1 MLRATKVRIY
11 PTPEQAEFLNAQ
23 FGAVRFAYNKAL
35 HIKKQAYQRHGVS
48 LSPRKDLKPLL
59 AVAKKSR
66 KYTWLKEY
74 DSIALQQAVINL
86 DVAFSNFFNPKLRAC
101 FPSFKSKHGKQSS
114 YHCVGAKV
122 LEGAI
127 KIQKIAP
134 IEASLHREIT
144 GTLKSITLS
153 RSATGKYYASILC
166 DDGAET
172 PAKPTLISVVTGLDM
187 GLSHYAIKS
196 NGVKIPNPR
205 YLINASRNLRR
216 KQKSL
221 SRKKKGSAN
230 RRKALIQLAGI
241 HERVTNTRADFQHK
255 LSRTIVDENQA
266 VIVET
271 LKAANMMKNH
281 YLARAIG
288 DAGWAGFIT
297 KLEYKAAEEGV
308 HLVKLDQWFA
318 SSKTCHC
325 CGHKMPEMPLNKR
338 IWQCPECGV
347 EHDRDI
353 NAAINI
359 ERKGI
364 LELQA
369 AGLVVSAHGGQRKS
383 VTQTVAAQEVGSLAR
398 QGGE

>member
-1 MLRATKVRIY
+1 MMLRATKVRIY
-11 PTPEQAEFLNAQ
+11 PTPEQAKFLNAQ

-35 HIKKQAYQRHGVS
+35 HIKKQAYLRHGVS

-66 KYTWLKEY
+66 KYAWLKTY
-74 DSIALQQAVINL
+74 YSIALQQAVINL
-86 DVAFSNFFNPKLRAC
+86 DVAFSNFFNPKLKAR
-101 FPSFKSKHGKQSS
+101 FPTFKSQHGKQSS
-114 YHCVGAKV
+114 YHCVGVKV
-122 LEGAI
+122 LDGSI
-127 KIQKIAP
+127 KIPKLSP
-134 IEASLHREIT
+134 IEARLHREIV

-153 RSATGKYYASILC
+153 RSATGKYSASILC
-166 DDGAET
+166 DDRAEA

-205 YLINASRNLRR
+205 HLINASRNLRR
-216 KQKSL
+216 KQKAL

-230 RRKALIQLAGI
+230 RRKARIRLAGV
-241 HERVTNTRADFQHK
+241 HERVANSRADFQHK
-255 LSRTIVDENQA
+255 LSRAIVDENQA

-271 LKAANMMKNH
+271 LKVANMMKNH
-281 YLARAIG
+281 QLARAIG
-288 DAGWAGFIT
+288 DAGWSGFIA
-297 KLEYKAAEEGV
+297 KLEYKAAEKGV
-308 HLVKLDQWFA
+308 HVVKLEQWFA

-338 IWQCPECGV
+338 IWQCPECEI

-369 AGLVVSAHGGQRKS
+369 AGLVVSAHGGQHKS
-383 VTQTVAAQEVGSLAR
+383 VAETVAA
-398 QGGE
+398 

>member
-11 PTPEQAEFLNAQ
+11 PTPEQAEYLNAQ

-35 HIKKQAYQRHGVS
+35 NIKKQAYQRHGVN
-48 LSPRKDLKPLL
+48 LNPRKDLKPLL
-59 AVAKKSR
+59 AVAKRSR
-66 KYTWLKEY
+66 KYAWLKEY

-86 DVAFSNFFNPKLRAC
+86 DIAFSNFFNPKLKAR
-101 FPSFKSKHGKQSS
+101 FPSFKRKHGKQSS
-114 YHCVGAKV
+114 YHCVGVKV
-122 LEGAI
+122 LDGAV
-127 KIQKIAP
+127 KIPKIPA
-134 IEASLHREIT
+134 IEARLHREIT

-153 RSATGKYYASILC
+153 RSATGKYYASLLC
-166 DDGAET
+166 DDGMEA
-172 PAKPTLISVVTGLDM
+172 PAKPVLISGVTGLDM
-187 GLSHYAIKS
+187 GLSHYVIKS
-196 NGVKIPNPR
+196 NGEKTLNPR
-205 YLINASRNLRR
+205 HIINASRNLRR
-216 KQKSL
+216 KQKAL

-230 RRKALIQLAGI
+230 RRKSRMQLAGV
-241 HERVTNTRADFQHK
+241 HERIANARADFQHK
-255 LSRTIVDENQA
+255 LSRAIVDENQA

-281 YLARAIG
+281 CLARAIG
-288 DAGWAGFIT
+288 DAGWTGFIT
-297 KLEYKAAEEGV
+297 KLEYKAAEKGV

-325 CGHKMPEMPLNKR
+325 CGHKMPEMKLNKR

-359 ERKGI
+359 ERRGI

-383 VTQTVAAQEVGSLAR
+383 VIQTVAA
-398 QGGE
+398 

>member
-11 PTPEQAEFLNAQ
+11 PTTEQAEYLNAQ

-35 HIKKQAYQRHGVS
+35 HIKKHAYTHHGVS
-48 LSPRKDLKPLL
+48 LNPRKDLKPLL

-86 DVAFSNFFNPKLRAC
+86 DIAFANFFNPKLKAR
-101 FPSFKSKHGKQSS
+101 FPAFKRKHGKQSS
-114 YHCVGAKV
+114 YHCVGVKV
-122 LEGAI
+122 FDTAI
-127 KIQKIAP
+127 KIPKLPQ
-134 IEASLHREIT
+134 IEARIHREIN
-144 GTLKSITLS
+144 GEVKSITIT

-166 DDGAET
+166 NDGQEA
-172 PAKPTLISVVTGLDM
+172 PAKASLITHVTGYDM
-187 GLSHYAIKS
+187 GLTHYL
-196 NGVKIPNPR
+196 IPSKGKKVDNPR
-205 YLINASRNLRR
+205 HLINASRNLRR
-216 KQKSL
+216 KQKAL

-230 RRKALIQLAGI
+230 RRKARNQLAAV
-241 HERVTNTRADFQHK
+241 HERVANARADFQHK
-255 LSRTIVDENQA
+255 LSRAIVDENQA

-271 LKAANMMKNH
+271 LKSANMMKNH
-281 YLARAIG
+281 KLARHIG
-288 DAGWAGFIT
+288 DAGWHGFIT
-297 KLEYKAAEEGV
+297 KLEYKAAEKGV

-325 CGHKMPEMPLNKR
+325 CGHKMPEMPLHKR

-353 NAAINI
+353 NAAFNI

-364 LELQA
+364 MELCA
-369 AGLVVSAHGGQRKS
+369 AGHVVQSAHGGQRKS
-383 VTQTVAAQEVGSLAR
+383 VI
-398 QGGE
+398 

>member
-35 HIKKQAYQRHGVS
+35 HIKKHAYQRYGVS

-66 KYTWLKEY
+66 RYGWLKEY

-86 DVAFSNFFNPKLRAC
+86 DVAFSNFFNPKLKAR
-101 FPSFKSKHGKQSS
+101 FPAFKCKHGRQSS
-114 YHCVGAKV
+114 YHCVGIKI
-122 LEGAI
+122 LDGAI
-127 KIQKIAP
+127 KIPKISP
-134 IEASLHREIT
+134 IEARLHREIT

-153 RSATGKYYASILC
+153 RSATGKYYAALLC
-166 DDGAET
+166 DDGIEAAT
-172 PAKPTLISVVTGLDM
+172 KPALISNVTGLDM
-187 GLSHYAIKS
+187 GLVHFAIES
-196 NGVKIPNPR
+196 DGNKIANPR
-205 YLINASRNLRR
+205 HLINASHNLRR
-216 KQKSL
+216 KQKAL

-230 RRKALIQLAGI
+230 RRKGRKQLAAV
-241 HERVTNTRADFQHK
+241 HERVANARADFQHK
-255 LSRTIVDENQA
+255 LSRAIVDENQA

-271 LKAANMMKNH
+271 LKTANMMKNH
-281 YLARAIG
+281 HLARAIG
-288 DAGWAGFIT
+288 DAGWSGFIA
-297 KLEYKAAEEGV
+297 KLEYKATEKGV

-325 CGHKMPEMPLNKR
+325 CGHKMSEMALQKR
-338 IWQCPECGV
+338 IWQCAECGI

-359 ERKGI
+359 YHKGI
-364 LELQA
+364 FELQA
-369 AGLVVSAHGGQRKS
+369 AGLVVSAHGGLRKS
-383 VTQTVAAQEVGSLAR
+383 VTKTVAA
-398 QGGE
+398 